1 MTKKPYDALES
12 RSREQR
18 EADHL
23 ALINEMLHKL
33 SQKPEWVE
41 SLGEITALDQLSDLQ
56 KLPVRYKSD
65 LPEQQQNDPPFANFL
80 LEEANNLRRIFFSP
94 GPIAD
99 PESHQAG
106 WWGTARAL
114 YHAGF
119 KRGDIV
125 QNCFSYHFT
134 PAGAMFECG
143 LSELGIAVIP
153 AGTGQSE
160 LQARAI
166 AHFKTT
172 GYVGTPDYLHTILEC
187 ADGLGLDT
195 SSMNKAL
202 VTGGYY
208 SPQLKDLYQQRGIA
222 VLECFGTADA
232 GVIAYQRE
240 VDDVLW
246 LNENIFLE
254 VVRPGTGNPVP
265 RGEIGEALVTR
276 VDDVAPLIRF
286 SIGDLTAFVDSTD
299 CEQDAI
305 VGWRGRSDQAAKIKG
320 QFVRP
325 QHIQEICERHPEIA
339 RARLEISQA
348 DGKDQMCLMVEC
360 LTDDATL
367 FSAIE
372 NSIQSITNL
381 KGSVQKVDQLP
392 NDGLV
397 IKDCRS

>member
-1 MTKKPYDALES
+1 MNKKPYDALET
-12 RSREQR
+12 RSRDQR

-23 ALINEMLHKL
+23 ASLNRLLGRL
-33 SQKPEWVE
+33 SQFPEWVE
-41 SLGEITALDQLSDLQ
+41 SLGGITKLDQLSDLR

-65 LPEQQQNDPPFANFL
+65 LPGQQQNNPPFANFL
-80 LEEANNLRRIFFSP
+80 LAEASGLRRMFFSP

-99 PESHQAG
+99 PESHKAG
-106 WWGTARAL
+106 WWGTGRAL

-119 KRGDIV
+119 QPGDIV

-166 AHFKTT
+166 AHFGTT
-172 GYVGTPDYLHTILEC
+172 GYVGTPDYLRTILEC

-195 SSMNKAL
+195 SSLTKGL

-208 SPQLKDLYQQRGIA
+208 SAELKDFYKERGIT
-222 VLECFGTADA
+222 VLECFGTADL
-232 GVIAYQRE
+232 GVVAYQRRP
-240 VDDVLW
+240 DDVFW
-246 LNENIFLE
+246 LNEGMILE
-254 VVRPGTGNPVP
+254 VVRPGTGDPVP
-265 RGEIGEALVTR
+265 KGEVGEMLATR

-286 SIGDLTAFVDSTD
+286 STGDLTAIVDSRD
-299 CEQDAI
+299 HQQIAI
-305 VGWRGRSDQAAKIKG
+305 VGWRGRADQAAKIKG

-325 QHIQEICERHPEIA
+325 QHIREVCNRHPEIV
-339 RARLEISQA
+339 RARLEISQMG
-348 DGKDQMCLMVEC
+348 GKDRMCLKIEC
-360 LTDDATL
+360 ATGDAAL
-367 FSAIE
+367 IGAIE
-372 NSIQSITNL
+372 NSLQSVTNL
-381 KGSVQKVDQLP
+381 KGSVQRVDRLP

-397 IKDCRS
+397 IKDCR

>member
-1 MTKKPYDALES
+1 MMKPYDALEA

-18 EADHL
+18 ETDHL
-23 ALINEMLHKL
+23 TSINGLLQKL
-33 SQKPEWVE
+33 SQNPEWADR
-41 SLGEITALDQLSDLQ
+41 LGGVATLEQLSDLQ

-65 LPEQQQNDPPFANFL
+65 LPEQQRSSPPFANFL
-80 LEEANNLRRIFFSP
+80 LAEASDLRRMFFSP

-99 PESHQAG
+99 PESGQAG

-114 YHAGF
+114 HHAGF

-160 LQARAI
+160 LQAKAV

-172 GYVGTPDYLHTILEC
+172 GYVGTPDYLRTILEC
-187 ADGLGLDT
+187 ADELGLD
-195 SSMNKAL
+195 SSSLDKAL

-208 SPQLKDLYQQRGIA
+208 SPQLKEFYQKRGIR
-222 VLECFGTADA
+222 VLECFGTADL

-240 VDDVLW
+240 TDDVLW
-246 LNENIFLE
+246 LNENILLE

-265 RGEIGEALVTR
+265 KGEVGEALITR

-286 SIGDLTAFVDSTD
+286 STGDLTAFADSAG
-299 CEQDAI
+299 CQQDAI
-305 VGWRGRSDQAAKIKG
+305 VGWRGRADQAAKIKG

-325 QHIQEICERHPEIA
+325 QHIQEICKRHPEIA
-339 RARLEISQA
+339 RARLEISQI
-348 DGKDQMCLMVEC
+348 DGKDRMCLMIEC
-360 LTDDATL
+360 STDDVAL
-367 FSAIE
+367 FGAIE
-372 NSIQSITNL
+372 NSIRSITNL
-381 KGSVQKVDQLP
+381 KGSVKRVNRLP

>member
-1 MTKKPYDALES
+1 MTKPYDALES

-23 ALINEMLHKL
+23 ASINGLLQKL
-33 SQKPEWVE
+33 SQKPEWADR
-41 SLGEITALDQLSDLQ
+41 LGGVAALEQLSDLQ

-65 LPEQQQNDPPFANFL
+65 LPEQQRNNPPFANFL
-80 LEEANNLRRIFFSP
+80 LAEASDLRRMFFSP

-99 PESHQAG
+99 PESRQTG

-114 YHAGF
+114 HHAGF

-160 LQARAI
+160 LQAKAV

-172 GYVGTPDYLHTILEC
+172 GYVGTPDYLRTILEC
-187 ADGLGLDT
+187 ADELGLD
-195 SSMNKAL
+195 SSSLDKAL

-208 SPQLKDLYQQRGIA
+208 SPQLKEFYQKRGIR
-222 VLECFGTADA
+222 VFECFGTADL

-240 VDDVLW
+240 TDDVLW
-246 LNENIFLE
+246 LNENILLE
-254 VVRPGTGNPVP
+254 VVRPGTGIPVP
-265 RGEIGEALVTR
+265 VGEVGEALITR

-286 SIGDLTAFVDSTD
+286 STGDLTAFADSAG
-299 CEQDAI
+299 CRQDAI
-305 VGWRGRSDQAAKIKG
+305 VGWRGRADQAAKIKG

-339 RARLEISQA
+339 RARLEISQT
-348 DGKDQMCLMVEC
+348 DGKDRMCLMIEC
-360 LTDDATL
+360 STDDAAL
-367 FSAIE
+367 FGAIE

-381 KGSVQKVDQLP
+381 KGSVKRVEQLP

>member
-1 MTKKPYDALES
+1 MTKPYDALET
-12 RSREQR
+12 RGRDRR

-23 ALINEMLHKL
+23 ASINELLQKL
-33 SQKPEWVE
+33 SQKPEWTDL
-41 SLGEITALDQLSDLQ
+41 LGGITALEQLSDLQ

-65 LPEQQQNDPPFANFL
+65 LPGQQQNNPPFANFL
-80 LEEANNLRRIFFSP
+80 LTEASDLRRMFFSP

-99 PESHQAG
+99 PESRQTG

-114 YHAGF
+114 HHAGF

-160 LQARAI
+160 LQAKAV

-172 GYVGTPDYLHTILEC
+172 GYVGTPDYLRTILEC
-187 ADGLGLDT
+187 ADELGLDT
-195 SSMNKAL
+195 SSLNKAL

-208 SPQLKDLYQQRGIA
+208 SPQLKEFYQQRGIN
-222 VLECFGTADA
+222 VFECFGTADL
-232 GVIAYQRE
+232 GIIAYQRKT
-240 VDDVLW
+240 DDVLW
-246 LNENIFLE
+246 LNEHILLE

-265 RGEIGEALVTR
+265 RGEVGETLVTR

-286 SIGDLTAFVDSTD
+286 STGDLTAFADSAD
-299 CEQDAI
+299 CRQDTI
-305 VGWRGRSDQAAKIKG
+305 VGWRGRADQAAKIKG

-325 QHIQEICERHPEIA
+325 QHIQEICDRHPEIA
-339 RARLEISQA
+339 RARLDISQV
-348 DGKDQMCLMVEC
+348 DSKDRMCLMIEC
-360 LTDDATL
+360 STDDAEL
-367 FSAIE
+367 FRAIE
-372 NSIQSITNL
+372 NSIRSITNL
-381 KGSVQKVDQLP
+381 KGSVEKVEQLP

>member
-1 MTKKPYDALES
+1 MMKPYDALEA

-18 EADHL
+18 EAEHL
-23 ALINEMLHKL
+23 ASINGLLQKL
-33 SQKPEWVE
+33 SQNPEWTDR
-41 SLGEITALDQLSDLQ
+41 LGGVATLEQLSDLQ

-65 LPEQQQNDPPFANFL
+65 LPEQQRSNPPFANFL
-80 LEEANNLRRIFFSP
+80 LAEASDLRRMFFSP

-99 PESHQAG
+99 PESRQGG

-114 YHAGF
+114 HHAGF

-160 LQARAI
+160 LQAKAV

-187 ADGLGLDT
+187 ADELGLD
-195 SSMNKAL
+195 SSSLDKAL

-208 SPQLKDLYQQRGIA
+208 SPQLKEFYRKRGIR
-222 VLECFGTADA
+222 VFECFGTADL

-240 VDDVLW
+240 TDDVLW
-246 LNENIFLE
+246 LNENILLE
-254 VVRPGTGNPVP
+254 VVRPGTGIPVP
-265 RGEIGEALVTR
+265 RGEVGEALITR

-286 SIGDLTAFVDSTD
+286 STGDLTAFADSAG
-299 CEQDAI
+299 CQRDAI
-305 VGWRGRSDQAAKIKG
+305 VGWRGRADQAAKIKG

-325 QHIQEICERHPEIA
+325 QHIQEICKRHPEIA
-339 RARLEISQA
+339 RARLEISQT
-348 DGKDQMCLMVEC
+348 DGKDQMCLMIEC
-360 LTDDATL
+360 STDDAAL
-367 FSAIE
+367 FSTIE
-372 NSIQSITNL
+372 NSIHSVTNL
-381 KGSVQKVDQLP
+381 KGSVKRVNQLP